1 MIIAQIVEVLV
12 AEEDYKYDLS
22 DWDTFRSEVLEEI
35 FKDARGHEESFVWI
49 ERWLIPTDGDNFQ
62 TMDWDIH
69 SLLNRSVK
77 VIHK

>member
-35 FKDARGHEESFVWI
+35 FKDARGNEESGLGR
-49 ERWLIPTDGDNFQ
+49 EGWLIRTDGDNFQ